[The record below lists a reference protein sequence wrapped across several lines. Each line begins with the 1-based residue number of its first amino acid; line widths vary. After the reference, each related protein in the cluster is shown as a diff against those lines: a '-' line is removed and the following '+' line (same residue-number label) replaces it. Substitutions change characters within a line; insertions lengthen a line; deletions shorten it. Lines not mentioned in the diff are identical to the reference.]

1 MSSENAVTLH
11 AYEPPVVTDHGS
23 IADHTFNRPPG
34 ICEGNGGRHAPTDV
48 FAKLC
53 GLEHSGGVS
62 P

>member
-1 MSSENAVTLH
+1 MTDGSVMFR
-11 AYEPPVVTDHGS
+11 AYEPPIVIDHGS

-34 ICEGNGGRHAPTDV
+34 LCEGNGGNNAPTDV
-48 FAKLC
+48 FTKLC

>member
-1 MSSENAVTLH
+1 MSEDSAVTGR
-11 AYEPPVVTDHGS
+11 AYQPPIVTDHGS

-34 ICEGNGGRHAPTDV
+34 LCEGGRGNAPTDV
-48 FAKLC
+48 FTKLC